1 MSFVSL
7 SFVGVQL
14 AALAVRAVTRRSRAT
29 LMLPSFDRLVTADGS
44 HLARSSAESYAK
56 AFWSQLLA
64 LPECWR
70 QRHQESGWS
79 SVACFRHWAPSRLAV
94 THQELAESG
103 SAADTAS

>member
-1 MSFVSL
+1 VSFVSL

-64 LPECWR
+64 LPEVR
-70 QRHQESGWS
+70 EKLSLDGP
-79 SVACFRHWAPSRLAV
+79 APK
-94 THQELAESG
+94 
-103 SAADTAS
+103 ADQDRTA